1 MDFDR
6 KELQHNSR
14 QSAHSVSQVR
24 QATSDD
30 NDVFWEQLDRAI
42 IDTYG
47 FSELGRDYTD
57 RGKAIR

>member
-1 MDFDR
+1 M
-6 KELQHNSR
+6 
-14 QSAHSVSQVR
+14 
-24 QATSDD
+24 ATCADCLHVD
-30 NDVFWEQLDRAI
+30 KVI